1 MDGANGGVW
10 KWIAAILVTVLI
22 AGAPAIV
29 QAVRSPTRDDVD
41 VIRDRQVQVLIHLGE
56 LDQQVLALQ
65 NLVSDL
71 KDDLER
77 LAAGRR

>member
-29 QAVRSPTRDDVD
+29 QAVRSPTREDVD
-41 VIRDRQVQVLIHLGE
+41 EVRERQVESLIHLAE
-56 LDQQVLALQ
+56 LDEKVFALQ
-65 NLVSDL
+65 EVLRDL
-71 KDDLER
+71 KEQLER
-77 LAAGRR
+77 IRK